1 MRAPDDIVSRASHM
15 PKYDVPWMR
24 SKFTD
29 HLIRVSNET
38 RPR

>member
-1 MRAPDDIVSRASHM
+1 M